1 MAKSLLQ
8 MRSKKKPRV
17 SRSEAYLVNEKYL
30 GEEPV
35 SKSDR
40 ELTEI
45 ELAKNL
51 TWYNSMTD
59 NKERRGYIKDYL
71 KAVNRRDEAKK
82 FDRVPDTWVPST
94 AAAIARMISRG
105 FKLPKSTGQ
114 FFEASLSESLSK
126 ARDEEPVV
134 EDKPAAPSIQDRIR
148 DRSHDIIGDVEAM
161 IDSGEPV
168 ELYDWLKKS
177 EIPAMHASK
186 ISTFYRPVVAE
197 LQELVDGGC
206 DQLKE
211 AYSHMSKKQ
220 QRERL
225 AFFENLVE
233 QAERY
238 AGVVKKTRA
247 PRKKR
252 AVSVEKQL
260 KHMKFLKESNE
271 YKVASINPE
280 KILGAQELWCFNT
293 KYRTVTVFR
302 ALDRGGLKV
311 NRSSIA
317 GFDEKNSFTRGT
329 GRQTEKVIDKI
340 MNGGKIVLKKVMDE
354 LKGNQSLQERINENT
369 ILLKVV
375 S

>member
-17 SRSEAYLVNEKYL
+17 TRSEAYLVNEKYL
-30 GEEPV
+30 GEEPI
-35 SKSDR
+35 SKSDA
-40 ELTEI
+40 EITEA
-45 ELAKNL
+45 EYAKCL
-51 TWYNSMTD
+51 SWYNYMVDT
-59 NKERRGYIKDYL
+59 KERRGFIKDYL
-71 KAVNRRDEAKK
+71 KSNQRGAEAKK

-105 FKLPKSTGQ
+105 FKLPTTSKPFLEKSLA
-114 FFEASLSESLSK
+114 ECLLK
-126 ARDEEPVV
+126 ARDEEPESEEKTNVV
-134 EDKPAAPSIQDRIR
+134 SIQDRIR
-148 DRSHDIIGDVEAM
+148 DKVHDIIGDVEAM

-177 EIPAMHASK
+177 EIPAMHANK
-186 ISTFYRPVVAE
+186 IAAYYRPIAAE

-206 DQLKE
+206 EQLKE

-220 QRERL
+220 QRDRL

-238 AGVVKKTRA
+238 AGVTKKMRA
-247 PRKKR
+247 PRKPR
-252 AVSVEKQL
+252 AVSLEKQL
-260 KHMKFLKESNE
+260 KHLKYMKESTE
-271 YKVASINPE
+271 YKLASINPE

-311 NRSSIA
+311 KRSSIV
-317 GFDEKNSFTRGT
+317 GYDEKTSMTRGT
-329 GRQTEKVIDKI
+329 GRQTEKVVDKI
-340 MNGGKIVLKKVMDE
+340 MQGGKIILKKVMDE

-375 S
+375 T

>member
-8 MRSKKKPRV
+8 MRSKKKVRV
-17 SRSEAYLVNEKYL
+17 TRSEAYLVNEKYL

-35 SKSDR
+35 FKT
-40 ELTEI
+40 ETLTDSEV
-45 ELAKNL
+45 AKCL
-51 TWYNSMTD
+51 TWYNYMTD
-59 NKERRGYIKDYL
+59 TKERRGFIKDYL
-71 KAVNRRDEAKK
+71 KAAGRQAEAKK
-82 FDRVPDTWVPST
+82 LDRVPDNWVPGT
-94 AAAIARMISRG
+94 AAAVARMISRG
-105 FKLPKSTGQ
+105 YKATPSYVS
-114 FFEASLSESLSK
+114 FFESSLTDALSK
-126 ARDEEPVV
+126 ARDEETAV
-134 EDKPAAPSIQDRIR
+134 EEKPAGPSIQDRVR
-148 DRSHDIIGDVEAM
+148 ERSYDIIGDVESM

-168 ELYDWLKKS
+168 ELYEWLKKL

-186 ISTFYRPVVAE
+186 ISAFYRPVVAE
-197 LQELVDGGC
+197 FQELIDGDC

-211 AYSHMSKKQ
+211 AYSHMTKKQ
-220 QRERL
+220 QRDRL
-225 AFFENLVE
+225 AFFEKIVE
-233 QAERY
+233 DADRY

-260 KHMKFLKESNE
+260 KHLKFMKESNE
-271 YKVASINPE
+271 YKLASINPE
-280 KILGAQELWCFNT
+280 KILGAQELWCFNA

-317 GFDEKNSFTRGT
+317 GYDENTSVTRGT

-340 MNGGKIVLKKVMDE
+340 MNGGKIILKKVIDE
-354 LKGNQSLQERINENT
+354 LKGNQALQERINENT

>member
-17 SRSEAYLVNEKYL
+17 TRSESYLVNEKYL
-30 GEEPV
+30 GEEPI
-35 SKSDR
+35 SKSDA
-40 ELTEI
+40 EITEA
-45 ELAKNL
+45 EYAKCL
-51 TWYNSMTD
+51 SWYNYMVDT
-59 NKERRGYIKDYL
+59 KERRGFIKDYL
-71 KAVNRRDEAKK
+71 KSNQRGAEAKK
-82 FDRVPDTWVPST
+82 FDRVSDTWVPTT

-105 FKLPKSTGQ
+105 FKLPASSKPFLEKSLA
-114 FFEASLSESLSK
+114 ECLLK
-126 ARDEEPVV
+126 ARDEEPETEEKTNVV
-134 EDKPAAPSIQDRIR
+134 SIQDRIR
-148 DRSHDIIGDVEAM
+148 DKVHDIIGDVEAM

-177 EIPAMHASK
+177 EIPAMHANK
-186 ISTFYRPVVAE
+186 IAAYYRPIVAE
-197 LQELVDGGC
+197 FQELVDGGC
-206 DQLKE
+206 EQLKE

-220 QRERL
+220 QRDRL

-238 AGVVKKTRA
+238 AGVTKKMRA
-247 PRKKR
+247 PRKPR
-252 AVSVEKQL
+252 AVSLEKQL
-260 KHMKFLKESNE
+260 KHLKYMKESTE
-271 YKVASINPE
+271 YKLASINPE

-311 NRSSIA
+311 KRSSIVNY
-317 GFDEKNSFTRGT
+317 DEKTSMTRGT
-329 GRQTEKVIDKI
+329 GRQTEKVVDKI
-340 MNGGKIVLKKVMDE
+340 MQGGKIILKKVMDE

-375 S
+375 T

>member
-17 SRSEAYLVNEKYL
+17 TRSESYLVNEKYL
-30 GEEPV
+30 GEEPI
-35 SKSDR
+35 SKSDA
-40 ELTEI
+40 EITEA
-45 ELAKNL
+45 EYAKCL
-51 TWYNSMTD
+51 SWYNYMVDT
-59 NKERRGYIKDYL
+59 KERRGFIKDYL
-71 KAVNRRDEAKK
+71 KSNQRGAEAKK
-82 FDRVPDTWVPST
+82 FDRVSDTWVPTT

-105 FKLPKSTGQ
+105 FKLPASSKPFLEKSLA
-114 FFEASLSESLSK
+114 ECLHK
-126 ARDEEPVV
+126 ARDEEPEAEEKINVV
-134 EDKPAAPSIQDRIR
+134 SIQDRIR
-148 DRSHDIIGDVEAM
+148 DKVHDIIGDVEAM

-177 EIPAMHASK
+177 EIPAMHDNK
-186 ISTFYRPVVAE
+186 IAAYYRPIVAE
-197 LQELVDGGC
+197 FQELVDGGC
-206 DQLKE
+206 EQLKE

-220 QRERL
+220 QRDRL

-238 AGVVKKTRA
+238 AGVTKKMRA
-247 PRKKR
+247 PRKPR
-252 AVSVEKQL
+252 AVSLEKQL
-260 KHMKFLKESNE
+260 KHLKYMKESTE
-271 YKVASINPE
+271 YKLASINPE

-311 NRSSIA
+311 KRSSIVNY
-317 GFDEKNSFTRGT
+317 DEKTSMTRGT
-329 GRQTEKVIDKI
+329 GRQTEKVVDKI
-340 MNGGKIVLKKVMDE
+340 MQGGKIILKKVMDE

-375 S
+375 T